1 MKKLKTLL
9 IATLMTVVPM
19 TATYAQ
25 SKIAHIDTQ
34 KLISEMPEVIAA
46 QKQIKAVEET
56 YTKEIENTYKE
67 FQTKA
72 QSYSADAAN
81 QTDVTNQAR
90 QTELESMQQNIQK
103 YRETAAQ
110 DLQKK
115 QGEMMRPLYE
125 KARAAIEKIA
135 TAQGFDYVLDASAGG
150 SVIMAKGK
158 DLMAD
163 VKSELGF

>member
-1 MKKLKTLL
+1 MKNLKSLF
-9 IATLMTVVPM
+9 IAMLMALPM
-19 TATYAQ
+19 TFSYAQ
-25 SKIAHIDTQ
+25 SKVAHIDTQ
-34 KLISEMPEVIAA
+34 QLIGQMPEVIAA
-46 QKQIKAVEET
+46 QKQLEELEKT
-56 YTKEIENTYKE
+56 YTNQIESTYKE

-90 QTELESMQQNIQK
+90 QKELETMQQNINQ

-115 QGEMMRPLYE
+115 QVEMMRPLYD
-125 KARAAIEKIA
+125 KARAAIEKVA
-135 TAQGFDYVLDASAGG
+135 TGQGFDYVLDATAGG

-163 VKSELGF
+163 VKAELGF

>member
-1 MKKLKTLL
+1 MKNLKSLFVALL
-9 IATLMTVVPM
+9 MALPM
-19 TATYAQ
+19 TLTYAQ
-25 SKIAHIDTQ
+25 SKVAHIDTQ
-34 KLISEMPEVIAA
+34 KLIGEMPEVIAA
-46 QKQIKAVEET
+46 QKQLEQLEKT
-56 YTKEIENTYKE
+56 YTSEIENTYKE

-90 QTELESMQQNIQK
+90 QKELETMQQNINQ

-115 QGEMMRPLYE
+115 QVEMMRPLYD
-125 KARAAIEKIA
+125 KARAAIEKVA
-135 TAQGFDYVLDASAGG
+135 AAQGFDYVLDASAGG

-163 VKSELGF
+163 VKAELGF

>member
-1 MKKLKTLL
+1 MKNLKSLF
-9 IATLMTVVPM
+9 IAMLMALPM
-19 TATYAQ
+19 TFSYAQ
-25 SKIAHIDTQ
+25 SKVAHIDTQ
-34 KLISEMPEVIAA
+34 QLIGQMPEVVAA
-46 QKQIKAVEET
+46 QKQLEELEKT
-56 YTKEIENTYKE
+56 YTNQIESTYKE

-90 QTELESMQQNIQK
+90 QKELETMQQNINQ

-115 QGEMMRPLYE
+115 QVEMMRPLYD
-125 KARAAIEKIA
+125 KAKTAIEKVA
-135 TAQGFDYVLDASAGG
+135 SAQGFDYVLDATAGG
-150 SVIMAKGK
+150 SVIMAGGK

-163 VKSELGF
+163 VKAELGF

>member
-1 MKKLKTLL
+1 MKNLKSLF
-9 IATLMTVVPM
+9 IAIIMALPM
-19 TATYAQ
+19 TFSYAQ
-25 SKIAHIDTQ
+25 SKVAHIDTQ
-34 KLISEMPEVIAA
+34 KLIGEMPEVIAA
-46 QKQIKAVEET
+46 QKQLEQLEKT
-56 YTKEIENTYKE
+56 YATEIENTYKE

-90 QTELESMQQNIQK
+90 QKELETMQQNINQ

-115 QGEMMRPLYE
+115 QVEMMRPLYD
-125 KARAAIEKIA
+125 KARVAIEKVA
-135 TAQGFDYVLDASAGG
+135 AGQGFDYVLDASAGG

-158 DLMAD
+158 DLMTD
-163 VKSELGF
+163 VKAELGF

>member
-1 MKKLKTLL
+1 MKNLKSLFVALL
-9 IATLMTVVPM
+9 MALPM
-19 TATYAQ
+19 TFTYAQ
-25 SKIAHIDTQ
+25 SKVAHIDTQ
-34 KLISEMPEVIAA
+34 KLIGEMPEVIAA
-46 QKQIKAVEET
+46 QKQLEQLEKT
-56 YTKEIENTYKE
+56 YTSEIENTYKE

-90 QTELESMQQNIQK
+90 QKELETMQQNINQ

-115 QGEMMRPLYE
+115 QVEMMRPLYD
-125 KARAAIEKIA
+125 KARAAIEKVA
-135 TAQGFDYVLDASAGG
+135 AAQGFDYVLDASAGG
-150 SVIMAKGK
+150 TVIMAKGK

-163 VKSELGF
+163 VKAELGF

>member
-1 MKKLKTLL
+1 MKNLKTLL
-9 IATLMTVVPM
+9 LATLMTSLPM
-19 TATYAQ
+19 TLTYSQ

-135 TAQGFDYVLDASAGG
+135 SAQGFDYVLDASAGG

>member
-1 MKKLKTLL
+1 MKNLKTLL
-9 IATLMTVVPM
+9 LATLMTALPM
-19 TATYAQ
+19 TVTYAQ

-135 TAQGFDYVLDASAGG
+135 SAQGFDYVLDASAGG

>member
-1 MKKLKTLL
+1 MKNLKSLF
-9 IATLMTVVPM
+9 IAILMALPM
-19 TATYAQ
+19 TFSYAQ
-25 SKIAHIDTQ
+25 SKVAHIDTQ
-34 KLISEMPEVIAA
+34 KLIGEMPEVIAA
-46 QKQIKAVEET
+46 QKQLEQLEKT
-56 YTKEIENTYKE
+56 YATEIENTYKE

-90 QTELESMQQNIQK
+90 QKELETMQQNISQ

-115 QGEMMRPLYE
+115 QVEMMRPLYD
-125 KARAAIEKIA
+125 KARAAIEKVA
-135 TAQGFDYVLDASAGG
+135 AGQGFDYVLDASAGG

-163 VKSELGF
+163 VKAELGF

>member
-1 MKKLKTLL
+1 MKNLKSLF
-9 IATLMTVVPM
+9 IAILMALPM
-19 TATYAQ
+19 TFSYAQ
-25 SKIAHIDTQ
+25 SKVAHIDTQ
-34 KLISEMPEVIAA
+34 QLIGQMPEVVAA
-46 QKQIKAVEET
+46 QKQLEELEKT
-56 YTKEIENTYKE
+56 YTNQIESTYKE

-72 QSYSADAAN
+72 QSYSADSAN

-90 QTELESMQQNIQK
+90 QKELETMQQNINQ

-115 QGEMMRPLYE
+115 QVEMMRPLYD
-125 KARAAIEKIA
+125 KAKAAIEKVA
-135 TAQGFDYVLDASAGG
+135 SAQGFDYVLDATAGG

-163 VKSELGF
+163 VKAELGF

>member
-1 MKKLKTLL
+1 MKNLKSL
-9 IATLMTVVPM
+9 IVAFLMALPM
-19 TATYAQ
+19 TFSYAQ
-25 SKIAHIDTQ
+25 SKVAHIDTQ
-34 KLISEMPEVIAA
+34 KLIGEMPEVIAA
-46 QKQIKAVEET
+46 QKQLEQLEKT
-56 YTKEIENTYKE
+56 YTSEIENTYKE

-90 QTELESMQQNIQK
+90 QKELETMQQNINQ

-115 QGEMMRPLYE
+115 QVEMMRPLYD
-125 KARAAIEKIA
+125 KARAAIEKVA
-135 TAQGFDYVLDASAGG
+135 AAQGFDYVLDASAGG

>member
-1 MKKLKTLL
+1 MKHLKTLF
-9 IATLMTVVPM
+9 IAILMAAPM
-19 TATYAQ
+19 TFAAAQ
-25 SKIAHIDTQ
+25 SKVAHIDTQ

-46 QKQIKAVEET
+46 QKQLEQLEKT
-56 YTKEIENTYKE
+56 YTSEIENTYKE

-72 QSYSADAAN
+72 QTYSADAAN

-90 QTELESMQQNIQK
+90 QKELETMQQNINQ

-115 QGEMMRPLYE
+115 QVEMMRPLYD
-125 KARAAIEKIA
+125 KAKVAIEKIA
-135 TAQGFDYVLDASAGG
+135 SAQGFDYVLDSSAGG

-163 VKSELGF
+163 VKADLGF

>member
-1 MKKLKTLL
+1 MKNLKSLFVALL
-9 IATLMTVVPM
+9 MALPM
-19 TATYAQ
+19 TFTYAQ
-25 SKIAHIDTQ
+25 SKVAHIDTQ
-34 KLISEMPEVIAA
+34 KLIGEMPEVIAA
-46 QKQIKAVEET
+46 QKQLEQLEKT
-56 YTKEIENTYKE
+56 YTSEIENTYKE

-90 QTELESMQQNIQK
+90 QKELETMQQNINQ

-115 QGEMMRPLYE
+115 QVEMMRPLYD
-125 KARAAIEKIA
+125 KARAAIEKVA
-135 TAQGFDYVLDASAGG
+135 AAQGFDYVLDASAGG

>member
-1 MKKLKTLL
+1 MKNLKSLF
-9 IATLMTVVPM
+9 IAILMALPM
-19 TATYAQ
+19 TFSYAQ
-25 SKIAHIDTQ
+25 SKVAHIDTQ
-34 KLISEMPEVIAA
+34 KLIGEMPEVIAA
-46 QKQIKAVEET
+46 QKQLEQLEKT
-56 YTKEIENTYKE
+56 YATEIENTYKE

-90 QTELESMQQNIQK
+90 QKELETMQQNINQ

-115 QGEMMRPLYE
+115 QVEMMRPLYD
-125 KARAAIEKIA
+125 KARVAIEKVA
-135 TAQGFDYVLDASAGG
+135 AGQGFDYVLDASAGG

-163 VKSELGF
+163 VKAELGF

>member
-1 MKKLKTLL
+1 MKNLKSLF
-9 IATLMTVVPM
+9 IAIIMALPM
-19 TATYAQ
+19 TFSYAQ
-25 SKIAHIDTQ
+25 SKVAHIDTQ
-34 KLISEMPEVIAA
+34 QLIGQMPEVVAA
-46 QKQIKAVEET
+46 QKQLEELEKT
-56 YTKEIENTYKE
+56 YTNQIESTYKE

-90 QTELESMQQNIQK
+90 QKELETMQQNINQ

-115 QGEMMRPLYE
+115 QVEMMRPLYD
-125 KARAAIEKIA
+125 KAKAAIEKVA
-135 TAQGFDYVLDASAGG
+135 SVQGFDYVLDATAGG

-163 VKSELGF
+163 VKAELGF

>member
-1 MKKLKTLL
+1 MKNLKSLF
-9 IATLMTVVPM
+9 IAMLMALPM
-19 TATYAQ
+19 TFSYAQ
-25 SKIAHIDTQ
+25 SKVAHIDTQ
-34 KLISEMPEVIAA
+34 QLIGQMPEVVAA
-46 QKQIKAVEET
+46 QKQLEELEKT
-56 YTKEIENTYKE
+56 YTNQIESTYKE

-81 QTDVTNQAR
+81 QTDVTNLAR
-90 QTELESMQQNIQK
+90 QKELETMQQNINQ

-115 QGEMMRPLYE
+115 QVEMMRPLYD
-125 KARAAIEKIA
+125 KAKAAIEKVA
-135 TAQGFDYVLDASAGG
+135 SVQGFDYVLDATAGG

-163 VKSELGF
+163 VKAELGF

>member
-1 MKKLKTLL
+1 MKNLKSLF
-9 IATLMTVVPM
+9 IAMLMALPM
-19 TATYAQ
+19 TFSYAQ
-25 SKIAHIDTQ
+25 SKVAHIDTQ
-34 KLISEMPEVIAA
+34 QLIGQMPEVVAA
-46 QKQIKAVEET
+46 QKQLEELEKT
-56 YTKEIENTYKE
+56 YTNQIESTYKE

-90 QTELESMQQNIQK
+90 QKELETMQQNINQ

-115 QGEMMRPLYE
+115 QVEMMRPLYD
-125 KARAAIEKIA
+125 KAKAAIEKVA
-135 TAQGFDYVLDASAGG
+135 SAQGFDYVLDATAGG

-163 VKSELGF
+163 VKAELGF

>member
-1 MKKLKTLL
+1 MKNLKSLF
-9 IATLMTVVPM
+9 IAMLMALPM
-19 TATYAQ
+19 TFSYAQ
-25 SKIAHIDTQ
+25 SKVAHIDTQ
-34 KLISEMPEVIAA
+34 KLIGEMPEVIAA
-46 QKQIKAVEET
+46 QKQLEQLEKT
-56 YTKEIENTYKE
+56 YATEIENTYKE

-90 QTELESMQQNIQK
+90 QKELETMQQNINQ

-115 QGEMMRPLYE
+115 QVEMMRPLYD
-125 KARAAIEKIA
+125 KARVAIEKVA
-135 TAQGFDYVLDASAGG
+135 AGQGFDYVLDASAGG

-163 VKSELGF
+163 VKAELGF

>member
-1 MKKLKTLL
+1 MKNLKTLL
-9 IATLMTVVPM
+9 LATLMTALPM
-19 TATYAQ
+19 TLTYAQ

-135 TAQGFDYVLDASAGG
+135 SAQGYDYVLDASAGG

>member
-1 MKKLKTLL
+1 MKNLKSLFVALL
-9 IATLMTVVPM
+9 MALPM
-19 TATYAQ
+19 TFTYAQ
-25 SKIAHIDTQ
+25 SKVAHIDTQ
-34 KLISEMPEVIAA
+34 KLIGEMPEVIAA
-46 QKQIKAVEET
+46 QKQLEQLEKT
-56 YTKEIENTYKE
+56 YTSEIENTYKE

-90 QTELESMQQNIQK
+90 QKELETMQQNINQ

-115 QGEMMRPLYE
+115 QVEMMRPLYD
-125 KARAAIEKIA
+125 KARAAIEKVA
-135 TAQGFDYVLDASAGG
+135 AEQGFDYVLDASAGG

>member
-1 MKKLKTLL
+1 MKNLKSLL
-9 IATLMTVVPM
+9 IAILMALPM
-19 TATYAQ
+19 TFSYAQ
-25 SKIAHIDTQ
+25 SKVAHIDTQ
-34 KLISEMPEVIAA
+34 QLIGQMPEVVAA
-46 QKQIKAVEET
+46 QKQLEELEKT
-56 YTKEIENTYKE
+56 YTNQIESTYKE

-90 QTELESMQQNIQK
+90 QKELETMQQNINQ

-115 QGEMMRPLYE
+115 QVEMMRPLYD
-125 KARAAIEKIA
+125 KAKAAIEKVA
-135 TAQGFDYVLDASAGG
+135 LAQGFDYVLDATAGG

-163 VKSELGF
+163 VKAELGF

>member
-1 MKKLKTLL
+1 MKNLKSLF
-9 IATLMTVVPM
+9 IAILMALPM
-19 TATYAQ
+19 TFSYAQ
-25 SKIAHIDTQ
+25 SKVAHIDTQ
-34 KLISEMPEVIAA
+34 KLIGEMPEVIAA
-46 QKQIKAVEET
+46 QKQLEQLEKT
-56 YTKEIENTYKE
+56 YSTEIENTYKE

-90 QTELESMQQNIQK
+90 QKELETMQQNINQ

-115 QGEMMRPLYE
+115 QVEMMRPLYD
-125 KARAAIEKIA
+125 KAKAAIEKVA
-135 TAQGFDYVLDASAGG
+135 SAQGFDYVLDATAGG

-163 VKSELGF
+163 VKAELGF

>member
-1 MKKLKTLL
+1 MKKLKSFF
-9 IATLMTVVPM
+9 IAVLMAAPLTFS
-19 TATYAQ
+19 YAQ
-25 SKIAHIDTQ
+25 SKVAHIDTQ

-46 QKQIKAVEET
+46 QKQLEQLEKT
-56 YTKEIENTYKE
+56 YRTEIENTYKE

-72 QSYSADAAN
+72 QSYSADAPN

-90 QTELESMQQNIQK
+90 QKELETMQQNINQ
-103 YRETAAQ
+103 YRETASQ

-115 QGEMMRPLYE
+115 QVEMMRPLYD
-125 KARAAIEKIA
+125 KAKAAIEKVA
-135 TAQGFDYVLDASAGG
+135 AAQGFDYVLDSSAGG

-163 VKSELGF
+163 VKSDLGF

>member
-1 MKKLKTLL
+1 MKNFKSL
-9 IATLMTVVPM
+9 IIAILMALPLSFS
-19 TATYAQ
+19 YAQ

-46 QKQIKAVEET
+46 QKQLEQLEKT
-56 YTKEIENTYKE
+56 YTSEIENTYKE
-67 FQTKA
+67 FQTNA

-90 QTELESMQQNIQK
+90 QKELETMQQNINQ

-115 QGEMMRPLYE
+115 QVEMMRPLYE
-125 KARAAIEKIA
+125 KARVAIEKVA
-135 TAQGFDYVLDASAGG
+135 SAQGFDYVLDASAGG

>member
-1 MKKLKTLL
+1 MKNLKSL
-9 IATLMTVVPM
+9 IVAFLMALPM
-19 TATYAQ
+19 TFSYAQ
-25 SKIAHIDTQ
+25 SKVAHIDTQ
-34 KLISEMPEVIAA
+34 KLIGEMPEVIAA
-46 QKQIKAVEET
+46 QKQLEQLEKT
-56 YTKEIENTYKE
+56 YTSEIENTYKE

-90 QTELESMQQNIQK
+90 QKELETMQQNINQ

-115 QGEMMRPLYE
+115 QVEMMRPLYD
-125 KARAAIEKIA
+125 KARAAIEKVA
-135 TAQGFDYVLDASAGG
+135 AAQGFDYVLDASAGG
-150 SVIMAKGK
+150 SVIMAKGT

-163 VKSELGF
+163 VKAELGF

>member
-1 MKKLKTLL
+1 MKNLKSLFVALL
-9 IATLMTVVPM
+9 MALPM
-19 TATYAQ
+19 TFTYAQ
-25 SKIAHIDTQ
+25 SKVAHIDTQ
-34 KLISEMPEVIAA
+34 KLIGEMPEVIAA
-46 QKQIKAVEET
+46 QKQLEQLEKT
-56 YTKEIENTYKE
+56 YTSEIENTYKE

-90 QTELESMQQNIQK
+90 QKELETMQQNINQ

-115 QGEMMRPLYE
+115 QVEMMRPLYD
-125 KARAAIEKIA
+125 KARAAIEKVA
-135 TAQGFDYVLDASAGG
+135 AAQGFDYVLDAAAGG

-163 VKSELGF
+163 VKAELGF

>member
-1 MKKLKTLL
+1 MKNLKSLFV
-9 IATLMTVVPM
+9 ALMMALPM
-19 TATYAQ
+19 TFAYAQ
-25 SKIAHIDTQ
+25 SKVAHIDTQ
-34 KLISEMPEVIAA
+34 KLIGEMPEVIAA
-46 QKQIKAVEET
+46 QKQLEQLEKT
-56 YTKEIENTYKE
+56 YTSEIENTYKE

-90 QTELESMQQNIQK
+90 QKELETMQQNINQ

-115 QGEMMRPLYE
+115 QVEMMRPLYD
-125 KARAAIEKIA
+125 KARAAIEKVA
-135 TAQGFDYVLDASAGG
+135 AAQGFDYVLDSTAGG

-163 VKSELGF
+163 VKAESGF